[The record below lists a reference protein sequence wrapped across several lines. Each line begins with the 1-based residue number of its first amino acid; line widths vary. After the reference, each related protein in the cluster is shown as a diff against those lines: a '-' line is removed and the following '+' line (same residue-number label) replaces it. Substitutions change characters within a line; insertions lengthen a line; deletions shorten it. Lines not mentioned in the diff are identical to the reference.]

1 MKRLFVCICAGVFA
15 GASLA
20 LDHDAWLSMARES
33 VASHQFVYAG
43 ETVEE
48 GLYCLIAAEISAD
61 TSRTAEVR
69 VEEATLEAKRQMA
82 AYLHGEQ
89 MTAQRTLRQTSQT
102 KEGKRTRTSEM
113 TQSIESK
120 LETMMRGMK
129 PLGQVSVNGKDYMV
143 CVTTENIADEAL
155 ILRSAQEQYGES
167 GVVLAVGEAATQ
179 ELALQKALRG
189 AVEQVLGTIV
199 VGYSKVDVQGDLQR
213 QLFSGADGVVDAY
226 RVVVEKKV
234 SLGVR
239 VEVVAKVSKAKL
251 LDQYSTYMRFL
262 GDPAFYIDSRS
273 PALASHFAD
282 FFTGMGIR
290 ITSDPKAAQF
300 IIQCSGAFRAINHPA
315 TGRAGTQLSL
325 RFQVHAK
332 ADAEVL
338 IDLTNNPRK
347 STSFLAS
354 PHRREEVCA
363 ELAFAQMKEPLH
375 ERIQEMVGRLVSR
388 KMEAVQAIE

>member
-1 MKRLFVCICAGVFA
+1 MKRLFVCICAGLCA
-15 GASLA
+15 GAIMA
-20 LDHDAWLSMARES
+20 LDYEAWLSMARES
-33 VASHQFVYAG
+33 VASHQFVCAG

-48 GLYCLIAAEISAD
+48 GLYCLVAAEISAD

-69 VEEATLEAKRQMA
+69 VERATLEAKRQMA
-82 AYLHGEQ
+82 AYLYGEQ
-89 MTAQRTLRQTSQT
+89 MTAQRSMWQTSQT
-102 KEGKRTRTSEM
+102 TNGKRTRVREA
-113 TQSIESK
+113 TQSVEAK
-120 LETMMRGMK
+120 LDAMMNGMK
-129 PLGQVSVNGKDYMV
+129 PLGQVSVDGKDYMI
-143 CVTTENIADEAL
+143 CVTTENIVDESL

-179 ELALQKALRG
+179 EMALQKALRG
-189 AVEQVLGTIV
+189 AVEQVLGTLV
-199 VGYSKVDVQGDLQR
+199 VGYSKMDTQGDVQQ
-213 QLFSGADGVVDAY
+213 QLFSGADGVVEAY

-273 PALASHFAD
+273 PALASHFTD

-290 ITSDPKAAQF
+290 ITSDPRAAQF

-315 TGRAGTQLSL
+315 TGRPGTQLVL

-354 PHRREEVCA
+354 PQRREEVCA
-363 ELAFAQMKEPLH
+363 ELAFAQMKDPLH

-388 KMEAVQAIE
+388 KLEAAQADE